1 MSTVPIAHPGR
12 SARVHEGEHI
22 DEGDGPLRLGTRHVV
37 VMGVSG
43 SGKTTVARGI
53 ALTTG
58 LLFAE
63 ADDFH
68 SQANVDKMR
77 SGRPLTDDDR
87 LPWLNDLA
95 VWMAERAA
103 EGQSTVIACSA
114 LKRAYRDVLAGG
126 PPAIDFV
133 HLRGTVQ
140 LIRQRISA
148 RAGHYMPASLLG
160 SQIDT
165 LEPLEP
171 DEPGVVL
178 DVDAPAHELIARAV
192 RQLTATTSHLAQPAG
207 GRRGERAARAA
218 HE

>member
-1 MSTVPIAHPGR
+1 MT
-12 SARVHEGEHI
+12 GERIH
-22 DEGDGPLRLGTRHVV
+22 DGDRPLGLGTRHVV

-77 SGRPLTDDDR
+77 SGSPLSDDDR
-87 LPWLNDLA
+87 WPWLNDLA
-95 VWMAERAA
+95 LWMAERAA

-114 LKRAYRDVLAGG
+114 LRRAYRDVLAGG
-126 PPAIDFV
+126 PPSIDFV
-133 HLRGTVQ
+133 HLRGTAQ
-140 LIRQRISA
+140 LIRRRISI

-192 RQLTATTSHLAQPAG
+192 REVTAPKDHLA
-207 GRRGERAARAA
+207 
-218 HE
+218 